1 MTEWSAS
8 AYNHISTLQQVMAE
22 KEIRRLK
29 LAGGERILDVGC
41 GDGKVTAE
49 IADLVPRG
57 SVLGIDPSHNMI
69 EFATRH
75 FGPAQ
80 RANLRFEVA
89 DGRRMNYRDEFDI
102 VVSFNTLHWVH
113 EQEDAL
119 HCIRA
124 ALKPGGRAVLRFVP
138 REARWAIEYVIDE
151 VRTRPRWAGY
161 FTGFRSPFAHFSPEQ
176 YRGMAERSGLRVDH
190 IMVEDG
196 SWDFRSPEA
205 FAAFCGAT
213 FVEWNRKVPEPERP
227 AFIADVLEQYR
238 AGAGLPPGKENLFKF
253 QQMEVALSRPAG

>member
-22 KEIRRLK
+22 KEIRRLT

-89 DGRRMNYRDEFDI
+89 DGRRMNYRDEFETGLQAEPGQAIWETED
-102 VVSFNTLHWVH
+102 FEDEWLRPG
-113 EQEDAL
+113 DAL
-119 HCIRA
+119 AIMQ
-124 ALKPGGRAVLRFVP
+124 PGTFERF
-138 REARWAIEYVIDE
+138 RR
-151 VRTRPRWAGY
+151 
-161 FTGFRSPFAHFSPEQ
+161 
-176 YRGMAERSGLRVDH
+176 L
-190 IMVEDG
+190 
-196 SWDFRSPEA
+196 
-205 FAAFCGAT
+205 
-213 FVEWNRKVPEPERP
+213 
-227 AFIADVLEQYR
+227 
-238 AGAGLPPGKENLFKF
+238 GLPMQVLLDDPRRVLVRK
-253 QQMEVALSRPAG
+253 P